1 MQSSV
6 SHMHTCTHTHTKD
19 THANHTCRICIQP
32 KAGFFPRM
40 ETPGHHVTHASI
52 MRPPHTRAPNS
63 QCLCLG
69 QGSSS
74 QGAFTALQDEEQ
86 RNQDTQRQ
94 SASCSASLESCARKF
109 MAAPPMPSHSGK
121 CFRAPTLRLWPCIPL
136 WPTPAFP
143 SCATEADHQGCLTP
157 HRELSQISP
166 HRPFRPPET

>member
-63 QCLCLG
+63 QCLSLG
-69 QGSSS
+69 QVPVHRVLS
-74 QGAFTALQDEEQ
+74 QPCRM
-86 RNQDTQRQ
+86 RNSGTKTPRDSQPLAQP
-94 SASCSASLESCARKF
+94 AWESCARKF

-143 SCATEADHQGCLTP
+143 SCATETDHQGCLTP
-157 HRELSQISP
+157 HRALSQISP
-166 HRPFRPPET
+166 HWPFSPPET